1 MGRLFKLE
9 DTRNI
14 GIMAHIDAGKTT
26 STERILFYTGVTYK
40 IGSVDEGTATMDW
53 MEQERERGI
62 TITSAATTAAWDRF
76 GKKYRVNIIDTPGH
90 VDFTVEVERSLRVL
104 DGAVC
109 VFDSVAG
116 VQPQSETVWR
126 QADKYR
132 VPRVCFVN
140 KMDRMGA
147 DFDHVIRT
155 IRQRLGAHPVPLQFP
170 LGREDNFI
178 GIIDFLEQK
187 VTVWLEETLGAK
199 FEIFDVEKLWDK
211 AFIDSRPD
219 VAAALKGAAI
229 DKKFYDEHRNKVV
242 EYIAEHDDTLV
253 DKYLNGEMLTIE
265 EMRKSIR
272 KSTLAMKIV
281 PVLPGSAFKNKG
293 IQPLLDAVVDYLPSP
308 VDVPPVEGANP
319 ENDRVELRR
328 AADDQPFSALA
339 FKIMSDPFVG
349 HVTYIRVYSGVLK
362 SGSYVYNPG
371 KRTRERISRLLQM
384 HANKREEIEE
394 VYAGDICACVGLKSV
409 NTGDTLC
416 DEQKQIILESIDFPA
431 PVISVAIEPKT
442 KADQDK
448 LSVAMQRLAQEDP
461 TFRVST
467 EPDTGQTLISG
478 MGELHLEIIVDRM
491 LREYNV
497 QANVGRPQVAYRETI
512 RKKAEAEG
520 KYIKQTGGRGQYGHC
535 EIILHPLPSA
545 THENMHEMSTDEID
559 ALCKQIVGG
568 PGGKW
573 RFDKEHRFLFID
585 KIVGGSIPREF
596 IAPIEAGI
604 REALDNG
611 ILAGFTMVDV
621 AVVLVDGSYHD
632 VDSSEMAFKIAGSM
646 AFKAACAKAKPVL
659 LEPIMK
665 VEVVVPEEYMPA
677 VFGDLNARRSEIQ
690 GTENRA
696 GSNVIR
702 VQVPLAQMFGY
713 ATDLRSRTQGR
724 ATFTM
729 HFSHYAEAPSSVSE
743 EVIAKATGKAAK

>member
-1 MGRLFKLE
+1 MGRAFKLE

-62 TITSAATTAAWDRF
+62 TITSAATTAAWTRND
-76 GKKYRVNIIDTPGH
+76 KKYRVNIIDTPGH

-132 VPRVCFVN
+132 VPRICFVN

-147 DFDHVIRT
+147 DFHHVIRT
-155 IRQRLGAHPVPLQFP
+155 IRQRLGAHPVSLQFP

-178 GIIDFLEQK
+178 GIIDFIEEK
-187 VTVWLEETLGAK
+187 VVVWLEETLGAK
-199 FEIFDVEKLWDK
+199 FEIFEVAKLWDK
-211 AFIDSRPD
+211 EFVDSRPD
-219 VAAALKGAAI
+219 VATALKASAI
-229 DKKFYDEHRNKVV
+229 DKAFYDKHRAEMVD
-242 EYIAEHDDTLV
+242 YIAEHDDEVIDRYLTDGTL
-253 DKYLNGEMLTIE
+253 TAE

-272 KSTLAMKIV
+272 KSTLALKIV
-281 PVLPGSAFKNKG
+281 PVLAGSAFKNKG

-308 VDVPPVEGANP
+308 VDVPPLEGVNP
-319 ENDRVELRR
+319 ETDAVELRR
-328 AADDQPFSALA
+328 ASDEAPFSALA
-339 FKIMSDPFVG
+339 FKIMTDPFVG

-362 SGSYVYNPG
+362 SGSYVYNSG

-384 HANKREEIEE
+384 HANKREEIDT

-416 DEQKQIILESIDFPA
+416 DENKPVVLENIVFPQ

-448 LSVAMQRLAQEDP
+448 LGVAMQRLAQEDP

-478 MGELHLEIIVDRM
+478 MGELHLEILVDRM
-491 LREYNV
+491 KREYGV
-497 QANVGRPQVAYRETI
+497 EANVGKPQVAYRETI
-512 RKKAEAEG
+512 RRSAIGEG
-520 KYIKQTGGRGQYGHC
+520 KYIKQTGGKGQYGHC
-535 EIILHPLPSA
+535 KIELLPLPNHGDAGKELS
-545 THENMHEMSTDEID
+545 SDDLD
-559 ALCKQIVGG
+559 ALAKEVVGG
-568 PGGKW
+568 GSANKYK
-573 RFDKEHRFLFID
+573 FDKVHRFMFVD
-585 KIVGGSIPREF
+585 KVVGGSIPREF

-621 AVVLVDGSYHD
+621 AAILTDGSYHD
-632 VDSSEMAFKIAGSM
+632 VDSNEMAFKIAGSM
-646 AFKAACAKAKPVL
+646 AFKEACAKAKPIL

-665 VEVVVPEEYMPA
+665 VEVVVPEESMAA
-677 VFGDLNARRSEIQ
+677 VYGDLNARRSAIQ
-690 GTENRA
+690 GSENRS
-696 GSNVIR
+696 GVNVISAE
-702 VQVPLAQMFGY
+702 VPLSQMFGY

-724 ATFTM
+724 ANFTM
-729 HFSHYAEAPSSVSE
+729 HFSHYAELPAALAQ
-743 EVIAKATGKAAK
+743 EVIAKTSGRSTR